1 MLYTCS
7 TSIIGKKDGH
17 EALCNVRKF
26 GLEALYIYTATSSV
40 IGHTQVLC
48 SSCTNNA
55 IMSSTSPSAH
65 RALPDVEAME
75 ELFANTALVDLLTS
89 LPKRSLTQQL
99 NLWMSQKDQRLR
111 TSSLLYSL
119 GRQITATQAKRL
131 DSLGLSHDVLC
142 EIWVSSPSEV
152 FQETLLVRG
161 VCSKKLRERKVYAK
175 H

>member
-1 MLYTCS
+1 MGILYTCS
-7 TSIIGKKDGH
+7 ASIRQRKTDMKPYAMF
-17 EALCNVRKF
+17 ESLVWRLC
-26 GLEALYIYTATSSV
+26 TATSSV

-75 ELFANTALVDLLTS
+75 ELFTNTALVDLLTS
-89 LPKRSLTQQL
+89 LPKRSPTQQL

-131 DSLGLSHDVLC
+131 DSLGLSHDVLR
-142 EIWVSSPSEV
+142 EIWVSSPSEM

-161 VCSKKLRERKVYAK
+161 VRSKKLREKLTSIFD
-175 H
+175 